1 MRHFLLR
8 VRTMSFSLRSPSSLA
23 VLLLIAALPACER
36 KPEPEPGNSAAQ
48 AKEEERPLKL
58 PAAIPTPS
66 RELDRAALLTAV
78 ARAASAY
85 AAGQDDREAQAELAG
100 RGFTLR
106 IRFGCGGEAANA
118 QLGAMGWQ
126 YDEDEQRLTI
136 RARPDIDAETTALE
150 GLPEGSIEAVEG
162 FWIPQPWLLTDAC
175 PTQPA
180 TPGAAAPSPP
190 SVGIAHYF
198 TAQDSRVQRR
208 SDRSYEIVRRA
219 DPAILPP
226 PGGFN
231 LVLEGRL
238 EAWPQAGV
246 IRCSGAGGA
255 ARPVCIVSA
264 EFDRVAFENPET
276 GQTVAQWS
284 AG

>member
-1 MRHFLLR
+1 MK
-8 VRTMSFSLRSPSSLA
+8 FSLRSPSPFA
-23 VLLLIAALPACER
+23 ALLLIATLAACER
-36 KPEPEPGNSAAQ
+36 KSEPDPGNSVAP
-48 AKEEERPLKL
+48 AKEEDRPLKL

-66 RELDRAALLTAV
+66 PELDRAALLTAV

-100 RGFTLR
+100 RGFTLK
-106 IRFGCGGEAANA
+106 IRFGCGGAAANA
-118 QLGAMGWQ
+118 ELGAMGWR
-126 YDEDEQRLTI
+126 YDEEEQRLTI
-136 RARPDIDAETTALE
+136 RARPDIDAENATLK
-150 GLPEGSIEAVEG
+150 GLPEGAVEAVEG

-175 PTQPA
+175 PAQPA
-180 TPGAAAPSPP
+180 APGAAPATP

-198 TAQDSRVQRR
+198 TADDSRVQRR
-208 SDRSYEIVRRA
+208 SERSYEIVRRA

-226 PGGFN
+226 AGGFN
-231 LVLEGRL
+231 LVLAGRL

-246 IRCSGAGGA
+246 IRCGGSGGA